1 MRRNPVSI
9 PASLHGIVYEPLCG
23 TSESS
28 FDAMLSSSMNR
39 CRRWPGWLL
48 YGITMR
54 MFVSRLHKINLTITK
69 GGKERTLFVPS
80 FLLDETH
87 HYIRYVRRRV
97 VLESRRRDA
106 SFASAALWLGQCG
119 TRVSTSAI
127 RSEFRR
133 GLENVRLTQG
143 RFHDLRH
150 TYAITMLDN
159 PMKDSPD
166 PKSRART
173 IESAQEASWS

>member
-1 MRRNPVSI
+1 
-9 PASLHGIVYEPLCG
+9 
-23 TSESS
+23 
-28 FDAMLSSSMNR
+28 MNR

-87 HYIRYVRRRV
+87 QYIRYVRRRV
-97 VLESRRRDA
+97 VLASRRRVGC
-106 SFASAALWLGQCG
+106 FASAALWLGRWG

-127 RSEFRR
+127 RSAFRR
-133 GLENVRLTQG
+133 GLENARLTEG

-150 TYAITMLDN
+150 AYAITMLDKL
-159 PMKDSPD
+159 MQDSAD
-166 PKSRART
+166 PKSRSREPLKALKRLLGHSSITSTEIYLRARKEYLDD
-173 IESAQEASWS
+173 IEPDDFELPGLVARF